1 MRLIIFIIL
10 VVGALPFLPYSTRW
24 GYYPVAG
31 LGTFLIIVLSPALLG
46 YVEPAP
52 RAGRRT

>member
-24 GYYPVAG
+24 GYYPVEG
-31 LGTFLIIVLSPALLG
+31 LGTFLIIVLSLALLG